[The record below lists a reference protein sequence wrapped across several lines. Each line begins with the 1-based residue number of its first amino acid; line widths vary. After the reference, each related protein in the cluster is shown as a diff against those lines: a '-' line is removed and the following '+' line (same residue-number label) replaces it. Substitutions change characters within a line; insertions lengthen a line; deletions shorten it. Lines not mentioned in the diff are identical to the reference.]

1 MNFILFLKCRK
12 VFIDWNEVN
21 ACLLIV
27 KIEVSWEK
35 VFFTSLVGLV
45 TIQTGMLSKLLLQ
58 MQLKQILIK
67 EDNEFLHYILQIF
80 SKYILFKL

>member
-1 MNFILFLKCRK
+1 
-12 VFIDWNEVN
+12 
-21 ACLLIV
+21 
-27 KIEVSWEK
+27 
-35 VFFTSLVGLV
+35 LV